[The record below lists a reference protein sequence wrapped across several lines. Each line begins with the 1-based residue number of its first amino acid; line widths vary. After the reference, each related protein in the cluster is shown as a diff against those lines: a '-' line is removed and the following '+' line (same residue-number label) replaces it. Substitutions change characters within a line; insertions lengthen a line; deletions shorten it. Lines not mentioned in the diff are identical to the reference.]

1 MNDLSRLQNVTANYE
16 AYQGLRLVPTA
27 LPIAYGGVA
36 ALAGGTLEGA
46 VGLAAFLGSVALA
59 VGLGIF
65 IGRWYEGRY
74 GVVRPTKEQKRA
86 TAMKSLAAVGVVGA
100 AAVAGIWLDPPVPV
114 FGLVMAAVLALYYRS
129 AGGMRAVHG
138 VATAA
143 IALVSLLPLVGVADG
158 TTWGTLFLTTAAA
171 FVVIGLADH
180 RYLSVVL
187 PPTPEQA

>member
-65 IGRWYEGRY
+65 IGRWYEERY

-158 TTWGTLFLTTAAA
+158 TTWGALFLTTAAA